1 MGPRPEAQPR
11 GVAARRTDPSSGGW
25 QGLSIISTQDLTRVF
40 GAAGDGTGVMAVNSL
55 NLDIFPGE
63 FLSVTGRSGSGK
75 TTLLNLMAG
84 LDQPSSGSVLFEGRD
99 LAAFSEAELVELRR
113 RRIGFIFQSFGLMP
127 LLSASENVELRLHI
141 SGVSWRERRRRAME
155 ALDMVGLGPRARHRP
170 YELSGGEQQRVA
182 IARALVTGPDVVFA
196 DEPTGELDTATA
208 ISISTLLRDIAL
220 YRGVTVIV
228 ATHDLTL
235 AGMSHRNVQIV
246 DGALAAIS
254 EGQGPTIE

>member
-1 MGPRPEAQPR
+1 M
-11 GVAARRTDPSSGGW
+11 
-25 QGLSIISTQDLTRVF
+25 
-40 GAAGDGTGVMAVNSL
+40 
-55 NLDIFPGE
+55 
-63 FLSVTGRSGSGK
+63 
-75 TTLLNLMAG
+75 
-84 LDQPSSGSVLFEGRD
+84 LFEGRD
-99 LAAFSEAELVELRR
+99 LATFSEAELVQLRR

-141 SGVSWRERRRRAME
+141 SGVSWRERRRRAVE

-235 AGMSHRNVQIV
+235 AGMSHRNVQIL

>member
-1 MGPRPEAQPR
+1 MD
-11 GVAARRTDPSSGGW
+11 VLSGE
-25 QGLSIISTQDLTRVF
+25 LL
-40 GAAGDGTGVMAVNSL
+40 A
-55 NLDIFPGE
+55 
-63 FLSVTGRSGSGK
+63 VTGRSGSGK
-75 TTLLNLMAG
+75 TSLLNLMAG
-84 LDQPSSGSVLFEGRD
+84 LDQPTSGTVLFEGRD
-99 LAAFSEAELVELRR
+99 LATLPEAELVELRR
-113 RRIGFIFQSFGLMP
+113 RKIGFIFQSFGLLP
-127 LLSASENVELRLHI
+127 LLSAHENVELSLHI
-141 SGVSWRERRRRAME
+141 GGVSWRERRRRAME
-155 ALDMVGLGPRARHRP
+155 ALEMVGLGPRARHRP

-182 IARALVTGPDVVFA
+182 IARALVSGPRVVFA